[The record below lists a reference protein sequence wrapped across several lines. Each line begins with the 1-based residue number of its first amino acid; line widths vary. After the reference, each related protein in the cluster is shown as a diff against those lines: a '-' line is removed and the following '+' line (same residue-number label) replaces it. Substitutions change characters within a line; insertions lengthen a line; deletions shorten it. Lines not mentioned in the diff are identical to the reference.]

1 MNTPSLILIT
11 CWYGKYPWYMPY
23 YLHSCA
29 FNPNVDFIIIT
40 DNAEPVK
47 NVPDNVKI
55 VHRSLNDIIDET
67 SHKLGF
73 TINIDYPYKLCDF
86 KPAYGFMFPELIEG
100 YDFWGHCDLDLIY
113 GDIRAFF
120 TNEFLNSYDYIS
132 VRDDYTTGCF
142 GLYRNNELLNT
153 FFKRSRDYKK
163 VFSMPDHFCFD
174 ECNFV
179 WDDLAEGVPIFEI
192 ETEIESFTHIMKN
205 AERDGILR
213 THFDFILME
222 GYTGRVKFD
231 NGKIIYKNKY
241 EAIMFHMFWLKKVY
255 NPEKVPSKIPNS
267 YSVSPTRIYW

>member
-1 MNTPSLILIT
+1 MNTPSLVLIT

-29 FNPNVDFIIIT
+29 FNPSVNFVIIT
-40 DNAEPVK
+40 DNTEEVK
-47 NVPDNVKI
+47 NVPANVKI
-55 VHRSLNDIIDET
+55 VHKNLEDIICDT
-67 SHKLGF
+67 SNKLGF
-73 TINIDYPYKLCDF
+73 PINIDYPYKLCDF
-86 KPAYGFMFPELIEG
+86 KPAYAFMFPELIEG

-120 TNEFLNSYDYIS
+120 TNEFLDSYDYIS

-142 GLYRNNELLNT
+142 SLYRNNELLNT
-153 FFKRSRDYKK
+153 FFQRSKDYKK
-163 VFSMPDHFCFD
+163 VFSMSEHFCFD

-179 WDDLAEGVPIFEI
+179 WDDLAEGIPIFEI

-205 AERDGILR
+205 AERDGVLR

-255 NPEKVPSKIPNS
+255 NPEKVPAKIPNR
-267 YSVSPTRIYW
+267 YHVSPTRIYW